1 MDTRCLL
8 VVPESIRVVPLVGME
23 RQEGD
28 RALLA
33 ECVSLLLE
41 EALIMHEDRLLGWQT
56 ASASD
61 RQWSAPSKLSPA
73 FSVTLFL
80 GADQSIIR
88 DGVQVEISL
97 GNHLVAKATVVL
109 VFLTD
114 LASPPA
120 LSHPGDHRSVN

>member
-41 EALIMHEDRLLGWQT
+41 EALITHEDRLLGWQT
-56 ASASD
+56 ASVSD
-61 RQWSAPSKLSPA
+61 RQWSASSKLNPA

-88 DGVQVEISL
+88 NGVEVEISL
-97 GNHLVAKATVVL
+97 GNHLVAKATVVP
-109 VFLTD
+109 VFVAD
-114 LASPPA
+114 LLPP
-120 LSHPGDHRSVN
+120 SGCSSDRRSVS